1 MKNLF
6 ILSTPPHYYNML
18 QYVEQFD
25 IVKKNS
31 EVVFFSSFFTSE
43 DMIDDFIENHINKND
58 WKSVR
63 RISLWQTK
71 FEKIYSPSNLL
82 KIFFFLKK
90 LLFFYSFRNYN
101 HLVVNQVDQ
110 LYTKFFYFF
119 TSYQKVISLDE
130 GNDIFRTIEDRYNK
144 KKSNLFIPKK
154 IIFFSSYNIKVQ
166 QSDTLVKCQN
176 LYSKKII
183 KNRQISE
190 DEIFFIG
197 SPYIEDS
204 LIKKSVYYSYLDII
218 KRDFEN
224 KKIKYFPHRRENH
237 NNLILLKENY
247 NFSIQEIDLPIEFY
261 FLSLEKSPKII
272 LGFLTHALLSLKKLS
287 NEDTLVRSYYI
298 DSSQLKSSS
307 DELIQIKNDY
317 QKAKIEVVDLKV

>member
-6 ILSTPPHYYNML
+6 ILSTPPHYYNLL
-18 QYVEQFD
+18 QYIEQFD
-25 IVKKNS
+25 VVKKDS
-31 EVVFFSSFFTSE
+31 ELVFFSSFFTTD

-63 RISLWQTK
+63 TIALWQTK
-71 FEKIYSPSNLL
+71 FEKIYLPSNLL

-90 LLFFYSFRNYN
+90 LLLFYSFRSYN
-101 HLVVNQVDQ
+101 HLVVNQLDQ
-110 LYTKFFYFF
+110 LYSKFFYFF

-130 GNDIFRTIEDRYNK
+130 GNDVFRTIEDRYNK
-144 KKSNLFIPKK
+144 KKSNFFMPKK

-166 QSDTLVKCQN
+166 QPDTLVKCQN

-183 KNRQISE
+183 KNRQIN
-190 DEIFFIG
+190 DNEIFFIG

-204 LIKKSVYYSYLDII
+204 LIKKSVYFSYLDII

-224 KKIKYFPHRRENH
+224 KKIKYFPHRRENP
-237 NNLILLKENY
+237 NNLIFLKENY

-261 FLSLEKSPKII
+261 FLRLEKSPKII
-272 LGFLTHALLSLKKLS
+272 LGFLTHALLGLKKLS
-287 NEDTLVRSYYI
+287 NKDTLVRSYYI
-298 DSSQLKSSS
+298 DSNQLESSS
-307 DELIQIKNDY
+307 DELIQIKNEY
-317 QKAKIEVVDLKV
+317 QEAGIEVVDLKV

>member
-6 ILSTPPHYYNML
+6 ILSTPPHYYNLL
-18 QYVEQFD
+18 QYIEQFD
-25 IVKKNS
+25 VVKKDS
-31 EVVFFSSFFTSE
+31 ELVFFSSFFTTD

-71 FEKIYSPSNLL
+71 FQKIYSPSNLL

-90 LLFFYSFRNYN
+90 LLLFYSFRSYN
-101 HLVVNQVDQ
+101 HLVVNQLDQ
-110 LYTKFFYFF
+110 LYSKFFYFF

-130 GNDIFRTIEDRYNK
+130 GNDVFRTIEDRYNR
-144 KKSNLFIPKK
+144 KKSNFFMPKK

-166 QSDTLVKCQN
+166 QPDILVKCQN

-183 KNRQISE
+183 KNRQIN
-190 DEIFFIG
+190 DNEIFFIG

-204 LIKKSVYYSYLDII
+204 LIKKSVYFSYLDII

-237 NNLILLKENY
+237 NNLIFLKENY

-261 FLSLEKSPKII
+261 FLRLEKSPKII
-272 LGFLTHALLSLKKLS
+272 LGFLTHALLGLKKLS
-287 NEDTLVRSYYI
+287 NKDTLVRSYYI
-298 DSSQLKSSS
+298 DSNQLESSS
-307 DELIQIKNDY
+307 DELIQIKNEY
-317 QKAKIEVVDLKV
+317 QEAGIEVVDLKV

>member
-6 ILSTPPHYYNML
+6 ILSTPPHYYNLL
-18 QYVEQFD
+18 QYIEQFD
-25 IVKKNS
+25 VVKKDS
-31 EVVFFSSFFTSE
+31 ELVFFSSFFTTD

-71 FEKIYSPSNLL
+71 FQKIYSPSNLL

-90 LLFFYSFRNYN
+90 LLLFYSFRSYN
-101 HLVVNQVDQ
+101 HLVVNQLDQ
-110 LYTKFFYFF
+110 LYSKFFYFF

-130 GNDIFRTIEDRYNK
+130 GNDVFRTIEDRYNR
-144 KKSNLFIPKK
+144 KKSNFFMPKK

-166 QSDTLVKCQN
+166 QPDILVKCQN

-183 KNRQISE
+183 KNRQIN
-190 DEIFFIG
+190 DNEIFFIG

-204 LIKKSVYYSYLDII
+204 LIKKSVYFSYLDII

-237 NNLILLKENY
+237 NNLIFLKENY

-261 FLSLEKSPKII
+261 FLRLEKSPKII
-272 LGFLTHALLSLKKLS
+272 LGFLTHALLGLKKLS
-287 NEDTLVRSYYI
+287 NKDTLVRSYYI
-298 DSSQLKSSS
+298 DSNQLESSS
-307 DELIQIKNDY
+307 DELIQIKNEY
-317 QKAKIEVVDLKV
+317 QETGIEVVDLKV